1 MVTNVKLRL
10 ITKRAREDKSVRF
23 NNLMH
28 QVNEFSLQECYYM
41 LKKNKAPGI
50 DGETVEE
57 YGRDLQKRIAEL
69 LERMKQMSYRP
80 KAVKRAYIP
89 KADGKKRPLGIP
101 AVEDKLVQM
110 MFTRILGSIY
120 EVDFMDFSYGFRSGR
135 NCHQALKK
143 LHDELTWKPVN
154 YVIDADIKGFFD
166 NVDHNWMKKFLEQ
179 RISDRKFLRYII
191 RFLKSGVMEECKYI
205 ETDSGT
211 PQGGIVSPVLANV
224 YLHYALDTWF
234 EKEIKEKSKG
244 YVFMIRYADDFVI
257 GVEREEEARLILEVL
272 RKRIK
277 RFGLELAENKTR
289 TVKFGKKWDKHSPDE
304 KQRPGTFNFL
314 GFTHYCSRNHKG
326 NFKTGRRTEK
336 KRYNKAVKKCRE
348 WIKQN
353 RHCDMVIIWDRIKQ
367 MIVGHYRYYGVSEN
381 SRKIAQYKREIEILL
396 FKWLNRRSHKKSFTW
411 DWFYEYLKK
420 FPLPA
425 PRLYH
430 SFYNSCP
437 WSEQ

>member
-1 MVTNVKLRL
+1 
-10 ITKRAREDKSVRF
+10 
-23 NNLMH
+23 
-28 QVNEFSLQECYYM
+28 
-41 LKKNKAPGI
+41 
-50 DGETVEE
+50 
-57 YGRDLQKRIAEL
+57 
-69 LERMKQMSYRP
+69 
-80 KAVKRAYIP
+80 
-89 KADGKKRPLGIP
+89 
-101 AVEDKLVQM
+101 
-110 MFTRILGSIY
+110 
-120 EVDFMDFSYGFRSGR
+120 MDFSYGFRSGR

>member
-28 QVNEFSLQECYYM
+28 LVNEFSLSECYYM

-50 DGETVEE
+50 DGETVKE
-57 YGRDLQKRIAEL
+57 YGKGFQNRIEEL
-69 LERMKQMSYRP
+69 LERMKRMSYRP
-80 KAVKRAYIP
+80 KAVRRAYIP

-101 AVEDKLVQM
+101 AAEDKLVQM

-120 EVDFMDFSYGFRSGR
+120 EVDFMDFSYGFRPGR

-179 RISDRKFLRYII
+179 RISDQKFLRYII
-191 RFLKSGVMEECKYI
+191 RFLKSGVMEDCKYI

-211 PQGGIVSPVLANV
+211 PQGGIASPVLANV
-224 YLHYALDTWF
+224 YLHYVLDIWF

-257 GVEREEEARLILEVL
+257 GVEREEEAKQILEVL
-272 RKRIK
+272 RKRMK
-277 RFGLELAENKTR
+277 RFGLELAENKTQ
-289 TVKFGKKWDKHSPDE
+289 TVKFGRKWDKHSADE
-304 KQRPGTFNFL
+304 GQRPGTFNFL

-353 RHCDMVIIWDRIKQ
+353 RYCDMIIIWDRLKQ
-367 MIVGHYRYYGVSEN
+367 MMAGHYRYYGVSEN
-381 SRKIAQYKREIEILL
+381 SRKIAQYKHEIEILL
-396 FKWLNRRSHKKSFTW
+396 FKWLNRRSQKKSFTW
-411 DWFYEYLKK
+411 DRFCEYRKR

-425 PRLYH
+425 PRIYH